1 MKRSFAGVL
10 IFIAV
15 GAIFIIY
22 LLHGREV
29 INYNIVKVDEI
40 EYGKAN
46 KSFTYIMPNALDNIE
61 KIKNSKEKS
70 IIIKCL
76 NKEDDYITE
85 TELERLS
92 MHYGKVVC
100 LMNRSSVKSDEIYCM
115 FYIRDEKDRIKV
127 LGVALANVQSK
138 MLNKESKHSYG
149 VVLSK
154 IELSCNRGT
163 RVKKCNIG
171 FEVPEGDEFLE
182 PTYIEAHNKIYYV
195 INNLVKNDSNEIN
208 WECRPYKMKNIKK
221 CELQAGTYLKSRNN
235 YVKVKFQINEIQF
248 INGTKKYKI
257 ENFTLLEKMLKK

>member
-1 MKRSFAGVL
+1 MKRSFAVVL

-70 IIIKCL
+70 IILKCL

-149 VVLSK
+149 VVL
-154 IELSCNRGT
+154 E
-163 RVKKCNIG
+163 
-171 FEVPEGDEFLE
+171 EQE
-182 PTYIEAHNKIYYV
+182 
-195 INNLVKNDSNEIN
+195 
-208 WECRPYKMKNIKK
+208 
-221 CELQAGTYLKSRNN
+221 
-235 YVKVKFQINEIQF
+235 
-248 INGTKKYKI
+248 
-257 ENFTLLEKMLKK
+257 